1 MRSFDFN
8 GSWNDG
14 ADGSGS
20 SEALVFM
27 TVGMMVQTVM
37 VHEKLWF

>member
-1 MRSFDFN
+1 MRIFDFDE
-8 GSWNDG
+8 SRDDG
-14 ADGSGS
+14 ADGGGS

-27 TVGMMVQTVM
+27 TVGMMVQTVR